1 MSAPL
6 PPPALDR
13 TGLRWR
19 QIALATDPDRIRALV
34 RATGV
39 FTDEEVEVAGQ
50 LVETTVEGSEKYRFL
65 FAERG
70 GEVVGYTCFDRILL
84 SDLSW
89 DLFWIAVAPEAR
101 GSGLALELMART
113 AAVIGRKQGRFVF
126 AETSSTAPYAPARGF
141 YPKAGFEEAAV
152 FKNFYR
158 EGDDK
163 VIYRL
168 VL

>member
-6 PPPALDR
+6 SSPPVRPS
-13 TGLRWR
+13 GFRWR
-19 QIALATDPDRIRALV
+19 QIPLPTDPDRIRALV
-34 RATGV
+34 KSTGV
-39 FTDEEVEVAGQ
+39 FNEEEVEVAGQ
-50 LVETTVEGSEKYRFL
+50 LVDTTVDGSERYRFL

-70 GEVVGYTCFDRILL
+70 GEIFGYTCFDRILL

-89 DLFWIAVAPEAR
+89 DLFWIAVSPEMR
-101 GSGLALELMART
+101 GTGLALDLMART
-113 AAVIGRKQGRFVF
+113 AAVVRRKNGRFVF

-141 YPKAGFEEAAV
+141 YRKAGFEETAV
-152 FKNFYR
+152 FKDFYR

-168 VL
+168 VV